1 MSAEPEIKL
10 LGAGDESILDNIAPE
25 VFDYAI
31 KVDMTREFLEDPR
44 HHLVVA
50 IDDGQVVGMATGIDY
65 VHPDKQ
71 PEMWINEVGVAST
84 HRRRGIARLIIE
96 KLLSVGRDLGC
107 KEAWVLTDRNN
118 GAAMRLYA
126 TTGGEEAP
134 DDQVMFTY
142 HL

>member
-31 KVDMTREFLEDPR
+31 NVDMTREFLEDPR

-142 HL
+142 YL